1 MQILYYGPHFRTL
14 NFCLKPISYWLN
26 SAWVLGLTGSLL
38 VDWLIFIA
46 SGLTI
51 ILQQILT
58 KQYLKQ

>member
-1 MQILYYGPHFRTL
+1 M
-14 NFCLKPISYWLN
+14 PISYWLN
-26 SAWVLGLTGSLL
+26 SAWVLGLIGSLL